1 MKTVEDLKILIK
13 DLNNEYSHGI
23 LKFKVMNN
31 KFGTG
36 ICWTG
41 TWGRYGGFS
50 LKTSGVVQGYESDE
64 DFVAHVKRSSKE
76 VIDNVMKEYKERKD
90 KRFLSPKF
98 VSVMEQYIKEETK

>member
-1 MKTVEDLKILIK
+1 MKTVEDLKILAK
-13 DLNNEYSHGI
+13 ELTEKCGHGI
-23 LKFKVMNN
+23 LKFKAMDN

-41 TWGRYGGFS
+41 TWGRYDGLG
-50 LKTSGVVQGYESDE
+50 LKAIGVVQGYESDE

-76 VIDNVMKEYKERKD
+76 VIENVMKEYKERKD